1 MTRDVEQTKTSDANI
16 KKKRG
21 TTNAKGNKERNI
33 MKLFLKKRNKR
44 QKRIRGRCRPPL
56 PAGRCGGIS
65 FRTKVLL
72 WLKKTELLKSANISS
87 PENHHHHNTSSAA
100 RVERAPPHRRID
112 RNKTKIWWKSQ
123 NSTKCLKSRPPPE
136 NYRKFEKIV
145 T

>member
-1 MTRDVEQTKTSDANI
+1 MTRDVEQTKTSDAN

-21 TTNAKGNKERNI
+21 TTNAKRNKERNI

-112 RNKTKIWWKSQ
+112 KTKQKYDERVRIPQ
-123 NSTKCLKSRPPPE
+123 N
-136 NYRKFEKIV
+136 V
-145 T
+145 